1 MIRNITLSKEKKIY
15 STKELMSLGLSYYKI
30 NQLVQLGS
38 LTKLNKQYYE
48 NNDFAEDDSDFY
60 YVLAYAPEGIIC
72 LMSAAVYYNLTTF
85 RPDSVDVA
93 IPKKKRITTL
103 PDWPILNLYYFD
115 DSRLNLGV
123 SEIINRLNK
132 FRIYDIE
139 KTVIDIIYYRNKI
152 GIDETKEILVN
163 YLQRENRNI
172 NQLIRYS
179 KQLKCYD
186 ILNTYL
192 EVLI

>member
-1 MIRNITLSKEKKIY
+1 MIRNTTLSKEKKIY